1 MKAHIPVHGDTSAVG
16 CISCSDEFLSVAGPG
31 CMDRILPGYRRVH
44 IRHSQS
50 PHEEGYYIS
59 VLLSKHLV
67 SLSVAEDISK
77 SGPFQVG
84 VSKFTSIEFK

>member
-1 MKAHIPVHGDTSAVG
+1 MHGDTLAVE
-16 CISCSDEFLSVAGPG
+16 CVSYSDEFFGVAGPD
-31 CMDRILPGYRRVH
+31 CMDRILLGYRLVR
-44 IRHSQS
+44 IGHSQS

-77 SGPFQVG
+77 SGPFPVG